1 MDSKQMLLAACGN
14 MRNPLEHAQNRL
26 KKAFQALERV
36 EAEETTLDERL
47 ALIRELENHFGTI
60 QADMERA
67 KMAI

>member
-1 MDSKQMLLAACGN
+1 MDSKQMIIACCAN

-26 KKAFQALERV
+26 KQAFEAIAKI
-36 EAEETTLDERL
+36 EAEGTSFDERL
-47 ALIRELENHFGTI
+47 ALIRQLENHFGTI